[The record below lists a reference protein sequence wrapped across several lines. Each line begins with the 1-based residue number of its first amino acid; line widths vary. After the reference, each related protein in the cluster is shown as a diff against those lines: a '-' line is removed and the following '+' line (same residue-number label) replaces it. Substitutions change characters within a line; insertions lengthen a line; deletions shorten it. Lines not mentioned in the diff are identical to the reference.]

1 MRNKTEKEERKR
13 KKRKRKYVFVFD
25 ERVAISES
33 FKFERTNV
41 RHLQT
46 LSINRRVIA
55 NIEMD
60 PSPPLLIDFSCSRF
74 MIYASRPFISPRPAS
89 TRLVNPWPISSD
101 YDRIVRGS
109 HVHTSADRRGTT
121 DPGNC
126 ICYIFFHSENETVQ
140 MVRGIDYV
148 YVVLITSRFH
158 PGLMTRS
165 YLMLRMDVIY

>member
-1 MRNKTEKEERKR
+1 MHH
-13 KKRKRKYVFVFD
+13 
-25 ERVAISES
+25 ALS
-33 FKFERTNV
+33 F
-41 RHLQT
+41 
-46 LSINRRVIA
+46 
-55 NIEMD
+55 
-60 PSPPLLIDFSCSRF
+60 
-74 MIYASRPFISPRPAS
+74 PRDQHP
-89 TRLVNPWPISSD
+89 RLVNSWPISSD

-109 HVHTSADRRGTT
+109 TYASGDRGGTT

-165 YLMLRMDVIY
+165 YLMLRMNVIY